1 MTIDTGRRAF
11 LAGGGALTLSF
22 AMPGAAFAAPGEL
35 PKSLD
40 KSPWLD
46 AWIRIEAN
54 ERITVFTGKAELGQG
69 IKTALLQVVA
79 DELRLA
85 PGRLQLVTADTA
97 RTPDEG
103 ITAGSNSMKDSGT
116 ALRHAAGQVRLRLG
130 ELAATRL
137 GAPAGNLAL
146 KDGAFSAGGRARNCI
161 CAPRRR
167 PHHPRQARARQSA
180 SRCRASISRPRSRAA
195 RPTCKTCAC
204 RRWCMRGS
212 CGRRHRPRG

>member
-22 AMPGAAFAAPGEL
+22 ALPASAFAAPGEL

-116 ALRHAAGQVRLRLG
+116 ALRHAAGQVRMRLG

-137 GAPAGNLAL
+137 GAPAGSLAL
-146 KDGAFSAGGRARNCI
+146 KDGAFSAGGRRVTFGQLVTGQELHLKPQGTIWALLLPI
-161 CAPRRR
+161 
-167 PHHPRQARARQSA
+167 
-180 SRCRASISRPRSRAA
+180 II
-195 RPTCKTCAC
+195 
-204 RRWCMRGS
+204 
-212 CGRRHRPRG
+212 